1 MRIYTSNKAI
11 ALRTKQ
17 YAIGIGTG
25 KQGFEIWFD
34 IARIGNIGLTLKRF
48 LLIRYS
54 KPDSKGNRNATGV
67 SIPLW

>member
-1 MRIYTSNKAI
+1 MRIYASNKAI
-11 ALRTKQ
+11 ALRSKQ

-25 KQGFEIWFD
+25 KQGFEIWLN
-34 IARIGNIGLTLKRF
+34 ITSIGNIGLTFKRL

-54 KPDSKGNRNATGV
+54 KPDSKGNYNAIGL